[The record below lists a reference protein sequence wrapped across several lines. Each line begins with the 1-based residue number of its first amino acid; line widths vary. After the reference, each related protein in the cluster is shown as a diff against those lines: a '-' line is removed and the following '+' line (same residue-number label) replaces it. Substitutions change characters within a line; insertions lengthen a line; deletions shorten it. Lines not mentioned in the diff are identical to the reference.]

1 MNGELNNKVILVT
14 GGTHG
19 IGKATVTRCLEQGA
33 DVTFCARNS
42 EEVEAQVATLAAKV
56 GDDRVMGFVADVAD
70 EPLMEGGLSQVI
82 ERFGRLD
89 GLIHSA
95 GIYGPIGNTMDVSLD
110 DWMNTIRINLGG
122 SVVTTRVI
130 SRHLKKNGGGRIVL
144 FSGGGAATPFPN
156 YSAYGCSK
164 AAVVRLVE
172 TLSIEL
178 APFDIE
184 INCVAPGFVAT
195 RLHQET
201 LSAGPETV
209 GKEFFTRTAEVV
221 EKGGVSP
228 DVGASCAS
236 FLASD
241 LAAGITGRF
250 VAAPYDDYRAWP
262 KHLDEIA
269 DTDFFTLRRIIP
281 RDRGQN
287 WQ

>member
-1 MNGELNNKVILVT
+1 MSGELNGKVILVT

-19 IGKATVTRCLEQGA
+19 IGKTTVTRCLEQGA
-33 DVTFCARNS
+33 DVAFCARNR
-42 EEVEAQVATLAAKV
+42 EEVESEVAVHSAQA
-56 GDDRVMGFVADVAD
+56 GNERVMGFTADVAD
-70 EPLMEGGLSQVI
+70 EPMMEDGLVQVI
-82 ERFGRLD
+82 ERFGRVN

-95 GIYGPIGNTMDVSLD
+95 GIYGPIGNTLDVPLD
-110 DWMNTIRINLGG
+110 EWMNTIRINLGG
-122 SVVTTRVI
+122 SVVATRVI
-130 SRHLKKNGGGRIVL
+130 ARYLKGNGGGRIVL
-144 FSGGGAATPFPN
+144 FSGGGAASPFPN

-178 APFDIE
+178 SPFGVE

-209 GKEFFTRTAEVV
+209 GKEFFARTAEVI

-236 FLASD
+236 YLVSD

-262 KHLDEIA
+262 THLDEIA
-269 DTDFFTLRRIIP
+269 DSDFFTLRRIIP
-281 RDRGQN
+281 RDRGQD